1 MPKNKGPQPATPRIS
16 GAAPPFDRVS
26 PSRATMGLRTGVL
39 RWLTDRA
46 NLPRILLTTPP
57 ALIQRVPPPGT
68 WTAAH
73 QEFRAGDAIVPV
85 MHQPIRTGLA
95 PFAPDTMR
103 AALRRERRRGG
114 RSFVVCR
121 GHRLIAT
128 AAGGDPAAGL
138 DRVRAFLDALEA
150 PPEGARARSGARAAA

>member
-1 MPKNKGPQPATPRIS
+1 MPYALLPEWDCL
-16 GAAPPFDRVS
+16 PFDRVS

-73 QEFRAGDAIVPV
+73 REFRAGDAIVPV
-85 MHQPIRTGLA
+85 MHQPISTGLA
-95 PFAPDTMR
+95 PFAPDTVR

-138 DRVRAFLDALEA
+138 DRARTFLDALEA
-150 PPEGARARSGARAAA
+150 PPEGSRARSSARAAA